1 MSKDYYKTLGVGKS
15 ASKEEIKKAFRQMAH
30 KYHPDKN
37 KGDDSKFK
45 EVNEAYQVLS
55 DDQKRTQYD
64 QFGTADAQ
72 GFGGFNQGQGF
83 GGFDFSGFQ
92 NAGDFSSQNF
102 DMGDLGDIFGDFFG
116 GNMGSRGRQKVKR
129 GRDISTEINLSFE
142 DAVFG
147 TMRNILIS
155 KQSVCHICHGSGS
168 KPGTKMKT
176 CQTCNGNG
184 QVREIRRSILGS
196 FSTVKT
202 CGICLGQGKIPDEK
216 CSDCRGAGVNRKQED
231 IKITIPAGINNGETI
246 RMSGVGEAIKN
257 GQAGDLYIKVNIGR
271 HHIFKRDGAN
281 LHMDLNIKLSDALL
295 GATYP
300 LKTLDGDIEIK
311 IPEGINHG
319 ELLRVRG
326 RGVPQGSRR
335 GDIIIRVLVK
345 MPSRLSRE
353 TKETVK
359 KLKEEGL

>member
-1 MSKDYYKTLGVGKS
+1 M
-15 ASKEEIKKAFRQMAH
+15 
-30 KYHPDKN
+30 
-37 KGDDSKFK
+37 
-45 EVNEAYQVLS
+45 
-55 DDQKRTQYD
+55 
-64 QFGTADAQ
+64 
-72 GFGGFNQGQGF
+72 
-83 GGFDFSGFQ
+83 
-92 NAGDFSSQNF
+92 
-102 DMGDLGDIFGDFFG
+102 
-116 GNMGSRGRQKVKR
+116 
-129 GRDISTEINLSFE
+129 
-142 DAVFG
+142 
-147 TMRNILIS
+147 
-155 KQSVCHICHGSGS
+155 
-168 KPGTKMKT
+168 
-176 CQTCNGNG
+176 
-184 QVREIRRSILGS
+184 
-196 FSTVKT
+196 
-202 CGICLGQGKIPDEK
+202 
-216 CSDCRGAGVNRKQED
+216 
-231 IKITIPAGINNGETI
+231 
-246 RMSGVGEAIKN
+246 
-257 GQAGDLYIKVNIGR
+257 YIKVNIGR